1 MSRLGQKISR
11 NVQQLGDKF
20 KNATHQLG
28 DKAGEVLRGSDTIL
42 RKVQNTLQNKVI
54 PASAL
59 LMPEATATGVMAL
72 GAVKALRSNVAPA
85 RAISDRLEKINLRK
99 EAENLAQNLTDR
111 GSHFV

>member
-1 MSRLGQKISR
+1 MFLCEKFNRKAQVLGSKIQSKVRVLGQKANQALKISD
-11 NVQQLGDKF
+11 V
-20 KNATHQLG
+20 T
-28 DKAGEVLRGSDTIL
+28 L